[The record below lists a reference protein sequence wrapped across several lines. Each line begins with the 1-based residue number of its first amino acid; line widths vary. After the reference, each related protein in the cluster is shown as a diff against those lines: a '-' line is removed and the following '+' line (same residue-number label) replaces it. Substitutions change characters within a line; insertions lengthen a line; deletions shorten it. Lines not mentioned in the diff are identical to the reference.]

1 MLILRHLLEIYFHLL
16 LQIFVLFLTCGE
28 VLSIAGFDASYLADA
43 IKSKLK
49 VSDSVDTDRTFDV
62 GSKLSGL
69 VAGGFDKLGYI
80 PIAKAVEQCEGQA
93 RYRVEMAIDRQ
104 VDSE

>member
-28 VLSIAGFDASYLADA
+28 VLSIAGFDASSLANA
-43 IKSKLK
+43 IRSKLK
-49 VSDSVDTDRTFDV
+49 VSGSVDPDRTFDV

-69 VAGGFDKLGYI
+69 VADGFDKLWTVSSKDYT
-80 PIAKAVEQCEGQA
+80 P
-93 RYRVEMAIDRQ
+93 RNNS
-104 VDSE
+104 DSSVMGDNRELHFH

>member
-1 MLILRHLLEIYFHLL
+1 M
-16 LQIFVLFLTCGE
+16 FLTCGE
-28 VLSIAGFDASYLADA
+28 VLSIAGFDASSLANA

-49 VSDSVDTDRTFDV
+49 VSGSVDPDRTFDV

-80 PIAKAVEQCEGQA
+80 PIATAVEQCEGQA

>member
-1 MLILRHLLEIYFHLL
+1 MLILRPLLEIYVHVLF
-16 LQIFVLFLTCGE
+16 QIFVLFLTCSE
-28 VLSIAGFDASYLADA
+28 VLSLAGFDASSLADA
-43 IKSKLK
+43 VKSKLK
-49 VSDSVDTDRTFDV
+49 VSDSVDPDRTFDV

-80 PIAKAVEQCEGQA
+80 PIATAVKQCEGQA
-93 RYRVEMAIDRQ
+93 RYRVEMAINRQ